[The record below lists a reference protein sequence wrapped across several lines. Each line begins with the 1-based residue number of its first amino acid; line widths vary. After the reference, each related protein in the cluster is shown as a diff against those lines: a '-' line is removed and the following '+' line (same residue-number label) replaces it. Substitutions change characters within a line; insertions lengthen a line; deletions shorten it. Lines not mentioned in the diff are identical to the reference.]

1 MYLRR
6 RDRHIFLSSQA
17 SQPHYFKI
25 HLGVIFLSCPINMG
39 MTLSQTVSTADLKLP
54 FVRKQIYISRS
65 GFRKANYIRKRIREA
80 NYIRKRIGSGLEAD
94 WKRIGSGLEADWK
107 RIGSG
112 LRANSVGDNDMRHTT
127 YDASLRNG
135 HFFFGCLAR
144 EKNTFKKAPHILH
157 QHRQHYPRQSTKQ
170 HLSPASA
177 SWKV

>member
-1 MYLRR
+1 LSYQYGDDVIS
-6 RDRHIFLSSQA
+6 DRVNGRSQA
-17 SQPHYFKI
+17 AVCKK
-25 HLGVIFLSCPINMG
+25 
-39 MTLSQTVSTADLKLP
+39 ADLHKPKRIQKSKLHTEAD
-54 FVRKQIYISRS
+54 SRS
-65 GFRKANYIRKRIREA
+65 ELHTEADWKRIGSGLEA
-80 NYIRKRIGSGLEAD
+80 DWKRIGSGLEAD

-112 LRANSVGDNDMRHTT
+112 LRANSIGDIDMRHTT

-144 EKNTFKKAPHILH
+144 EKNKFKKAPHILH

>member
-1 MYLRR
+1 MNNPPLQDRPTLEGPMYLRR

-80 NYIRKRIGSGLEAD
+80 NYIRKRIGTD
-94 WKRIGSGLEADWK
+94 WKRIGSGLETDWK
-107 RIGSG
+107 QIGSG
-112 LRANSVGDNDMRHTT
+112 LRANSVRDNNMQHTT
-127 YDASLRNG
+127 YNIQR
-135 HFFFGCLAR
+135 F
-144 EKNTFKKAPHILH
+144 
-157 QHRQHYPRQSTKQ
+157 ST
-170 HLSPASA
+170 
-177 SWKV
+177 

>member
-1 MYLRR
+1 MCTDSTCHCRCQSSESREPSFPPAGPSDTLEGPMYLRR

-107 RIGSG
+107 RIESKF
-112 LRANSVGDNDMRHTT
+112 RWRQRHAT
-127 YDASLRNG
+127 YDIRR
-135 HFFFGCLAR
+135 F
-144 EKNTFKKAPHILH
+144 
-157 QHRQHYPRQSTKQ
+157 
-170 HLSPASA
+170 SA
-177 SWKV
+177 